1 MKRFIFALALLF
13 SNLVLA
19 EEAPP
24 LPYTFDLPRFG
35 YSIRYPVGWDI
46 EHPADFTTVFGGKF
60 GTEAFHSTVSIQ
72 NVAPPKS
79 GNPLESGSEV
89 FKDML
94 RQLEKEAADSS
105 VQAVKSFILARGE
118 NSLAGYQLV
127 ADYTKKG
134 ELFRQ
139 WLVVLP
145 RRDGSV
151 VYVWSYTAPGEDFA
165 TYLPIAKAMLDS
177 WRFHPDLVKK

>member
-1 MKRFIFALALLF
+1 MKHFILALGLLF
-13 SNLVLA
+13 SSLAWA
-19 EEAPP
+19 EEAIP
-24 LPYTFDLPRFG
+24 LPYTFDQPRFG
-35 YSIRYPVGWDI
+35 YSIRYPAGWDI
-46 EHPADFTTVFGGKF
+46 EHPASFTAVFGGKF
-60 GTEAFHSTVSIQ
+60 GTEAFHSTISIQ
-72 NVAPPKS
+72 NVAPPKP
-79 GNPLESGSEV
+79 GNPMESGSAV

-94 RQLEKEAADSS
+94 RQLEKDAVDSS
-105 VQAVKSFILARGE
+105 VQAVKPFALERGE
-118 NSLAGYQLV
+118 HSLAGYQIV

-151 VYVWSYTAPGEDFA
+151 VHVWSYTAPGEDFA

-177 WRFHPDLVKK
+177 WSLHPDLKKK